1 MKYTNLYKT
10 FLKIGIRVLFHMKL
24 AESLNHYDNT
34 LAKRYYV
41 FIEIEQL
48 SKNNLYIL
56 LGYFN
61 SYNEGNLL

>member
-1 MKYTNLYKT
+1 MK
-10 FLKIGIRVLFHMKL
+10 F

-48 SKNNLYIL
+48 SEK
-56 LGYFN
+56 
-61 SYNEGNLL
+61 